1 MLENPNEKIDLKFK
15 IKFGNLK
22 KDFKDNYYLATQ
34 ERSYEN
40 KIADCIMVC
49 EKDNTKYAI
58 IEDEI
63 LGVSMQKFINLKCFE
78 EYNYVS
84 ESIGA

>member
-1 MLENPNEKIDLKFK
+1 MI
-15 IKFGNLK
+15 
-22 KDFKDNYYLATQ
+22 
-34 ERSYEN
+34 
-40 KIADCIMVC
+40 C

-58 IEDEI
+58 IKDEI

-78 EYNYVS
+78 EYNYIS

>member
-40 KIADCIMVC
+40 KIADCIMIY